1 MAAPSRMRA
10 AVLAGALAV
19 LGGCREPT
27 EVVVVVDTDLT
38 QFVDFDIIGINLL
51 SAFGGGAS
59 DMATSR
65 TLPAT
70 LGFVPS
76 EGGRQVFAI
85 TVSAEVNAD
94 INARQPPIV
103 SRRVSN
109 IPFVEGEMRTLF
121 VSLLRHCVCQGTSCP
136 NALDDECRDVT
147 APTLTDFDEDNLP
160 RLQVEAP

>member
-1 MAAPSRMRA
+1 MAAPSKMRA
-10 AVLAGALAV
+10 AVLAGALALV
-19 LGGCREPT
+19 GGCREPT

-38 QFVDFDIIGINLL
+38 QFVDFDVIRFSL
-51 SAFGGGAS
+51 SNGFGGGLS
-59 DMATSR
+59 EVGTST

-70 LGFVPS
+70 MGFVPT
-76 EGGRQVFAI
+76 EGGRQVF
-85 TVSAEVNAD
+85 D
-94 INARQPPIV
+94 IMVAASKNDGFNSRPLPVV

-121 VSLLRHCVCQGTSCP
+121 VSLLRHCACDGTSCP

-160 RLQVEAP
+160 RLQAQAP